1 MQIQTLRVCLVICV
15 NQPNVMLLIET
26 FQQQKR
32 ALAFQF
38 LLAEFLKLLSVVHSV
53 VLVIHASVFAL
64 KDMACLF

>member
-26 FQQQKR
+26 FQQQKC
-32 ALAFQF
+32 ALPFQF